1 MVGDKGAKLFR
12 RWGFAWLALC
22 SAFVLHVLDEAL
34 NDFLAVYNPTVKA
47 LREKFPWALLP
58 IFAFIEWIALLG
70 AAILILFLLSIYA
83 FRGIRWIIPLYYI
96 FAVVML
102 VNGLQ
107 HIGVLLYS
115 GALMPGSFSS
125 PLLLVG
131 AIYLLSTAFQ
141 SRKWPNPNHS

>member
-1 MVGDKGAKLFR
+1 MGDKGAKLFR

-47 LREKFPWALLP
+47 LREKFPWAPLP
-58 IFAFIEWIALLG
+58 TFAFIEWIALLG

-83 FRGIRWIIPLYYI
+83 FRGIRPLSYI

-107 HIGVLLYS
+107 HIGVSLYS
-115 GALMPGSFSS
+115 GALMPGALSS

-131 AIYLLSTAFQ
+131 AIYLLSTALQ
-141 SRKWPNPNHS
+141 SRKWPNPSHS